1 MRSPNAFPPT
11 LTGKRA
17 MCEHCS
23 EIDIR
28 IERHRR
34 MGKMLT
40 DPAILQAINT
50 ITADLEAQ
58 KLALHTKPEQKAAS
72 VGGL

>member
-1 MRSPNAFPPT
+1 
-11 LTGKRA
+11 
-17 MCEHCS
+17 MCEYCT

-34 MGKMLT
+34 MGKMIT
-40 DPAILQAINT
+40 DETTLAAIDM

-58 KLALHTKPEQKAAS
+58 KLALHLKPEQDGAS

>member
-1 MRSPNAFPPT
+1 
-11 LTGKRA
+11 

-28 IERHRR
+28 IERHQR
-34 MGKMLT
+34 MGKLIT
-40 DPAILQAINT
+40 DPIALQAIDT

-58 KLALHTKPEQKAAS
+58 KLALHSKPEQRPPPVS
-72 VGGL
+72 RS

>member
-1 MRSPNAFPPT
+1 
-11 LTGKRA
+11 
-17 MCEHCS
+17 MCELCT

-34 MGKMLT
+34 MAKMIT
-40 DPAILQAINT
+40 DKAALEAIDT

-58 KLALHTKPEQKAAS
+58 KLALHRNQQQ
-72 VGGL
+72 